1 MSWWDDETEVL
12 GDSPANKLTAAW
24 RRVLMP
30 RKAAGSGPP
39 GVHEA
44 LAAYAASLRG
54 AALEP
59 PLQRL
64 VLQQQGGPAVAFT
77 GQDPAPADL
86 RASFDEAATGIARD
100 YREAFDRAPTPMEMA
115 KALDFVVR
123 PTPDDFFHDAATA
136 LGQRWSL
143 RAEPATA
150 APA

>member
-30 RKAAGSGPP
+30 RKAAGTAPP
-39 GVHEA
+39 RVHEA

-54 AALEP
+54 ADLAP
-59 PLQRL
+59 PLERL
-64 VLQQQGGPAVAFT
+64 VLQQQGGPSTAFT
-77 GQDPAPADL
+77 GQDAALPDL
-86 RASFDEAATGIARD
+86 RASFDQAVAGITRD
-100 YREAFDRAPTPMEMA
+100 YREAFNRAPTPMEMA

-123 PTPDDFFHDAATA
+123 PTPDDFFGDATA
-136 LGQRWSL
+136 ALGTRWSL